1 MKRHIE
7 EIMVYDDYTMGE
19 VIALTKKLYH
29 GYTELPFDEDMLI
42 KINKLMNGLQKI
54 YGAEEK
60 DIDDDSLLLEA
71 VIFAHHLHELKEL
84 TYCVNQ

>member
-7 EIMVYDDYTMGE
+7 EIMVYDDYTREE
-19 VIALTKKLYH
+19 VIELVRKRYR
-29 GYTELPFDEDMLI
+29 GYEEIPFGEEELM

-60 DIDDDSLLLEA
+60 ETDDDSLLIEAIIFVYHIDELEKLISN
-71 VIFAHHLHELKEL
+71 VK
-84 TYCVNQ
+84 